1 MSVKLSRRGSRVT
14 IEGETTELAG
24 RVLRRFHEQAVHRAL
39 TVDDI
44 QLGLVEIG
52 VGRQDETARGTGAGR
67 HRAAVA
73 GRRATASRCAPAAA
87 TCARAP
93 RASATT

>member
-1 MSVKLSRRGSRVT
+1 MGVKLSRRGSRVT
-14 IEGETTELAG
+14 IEGEQAELAA

-39 TVDDI
+39 SVDDI

-52 VGRQDETARGTGAGR
+52 PTRCPPWTTK
-67 HRAAVA
+67 
-73 GRRATASRCAPAAA
+73 ATASRCAPSAA
-87 TCARAP
+87 TCARAR